1 MGFNLVTREEVVE
14 VLKKVYDPEIP
25 INIVDLGLVYKI
37 DIVNDVVHIDM
48 TMTAPGCPLAF
59 YIVSLVKNA
68 VKKLSGVKDVKV
80 KLVWNPPWS
89 PEMATEE
96 GKKKLKELYPWL
108 FE

>member
-1 MGFNLVTREEVVE
+1 LVSREEIVE
-14 VLKKVYDPEIP
+14 ALKKVYDPEIP
-25 INIVDLGLVYKI
+25 INVVDLGLIYKI
-37 DIVNDVVHIDM
+37 DIVNDTVHIDM

-68 VKKLSGVKDVKV
+68 VKEVPGVKDVKV
-80 KLVWNPPWS
+80 RLIWDPPWS

-96 GKKKLKELYPWL
+96 GKRKLKKLYPWL